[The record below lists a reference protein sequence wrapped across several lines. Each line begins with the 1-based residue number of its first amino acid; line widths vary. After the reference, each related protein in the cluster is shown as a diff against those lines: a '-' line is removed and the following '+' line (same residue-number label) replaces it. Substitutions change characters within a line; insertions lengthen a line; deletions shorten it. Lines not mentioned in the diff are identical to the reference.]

1 MQSLVCQQAIF
12 ASNPYCRSH
21 SIWKG
26 ILSSVLP
33 PLLLT
38 LWQNLCMPQLI
49 YRGTQVHVFEDYHT
63 APSLAG
69 AVSMLQRLLR
79 RLHTGQ
85 DTPLAPANSMITSNW
100 GALRRICTPQAS

>member
-1 MQSLVCQQAIF
+1 MIFSGAVTQIQQVVCQNAAF
-12 ASNPYCRSH
+12 AGNPYCKSH

-49 YRGTQVHVFEDYHT
+49 YRGAQVLS
-63 APSLAG
+63 ALKP
-69 AVSMLQRLLR
+69 LLR
-79 RLHTGQ
+79 SQ
-85 DTPLAPANSMITSNW
+85 DFSQ
-100 GALRRICTPQAS
+100 G

>member
-1 MQSLVCQQAIF
+1 MILSGAVTQIQQVVCQNAAF
-12 ASNPYCRSH
+12 AGNPYCKSH

-49 YRGTQVHVFEDYHT
+49 YRGAQVLSAGKPLLNFKTPVKAEVSSVCCYLSHGKT
-63 APSLAG
+63 KLGTGLRPRARGLA
-69 AVSMLQRLLR
+69 A
-79 RLHTGQ
+79 
-85 DTPLAPANSMITSNW
+85 
-100 GALRRICTPQAS
+100 

>member
-1 MQSLVCQQAIF
+1 MPLWRAGAVTQIQSVVCSNSLF
-12 ASNPYCRSH
+12 SNNPYCRSK

-49 YRGTQVHVFEDYHT
+49 YRGTQVFGQ
-63 APSLAG
+63 SL
-69 AVSMLQRLLR
+69 LL
-79 RLHTGQ
+79 L
-85 DTPLAPANSMITSNW
+85 LS
-100 GALRRICTPQAS
+100 ASPVRVPDPRQLY